1 MASRCDLRDS
11 HQSSPIICLAQR
23 EAAAGRSGDAFPTR
37 HARQFSRSF
46 MRSVKFLAGLALV
59 AAPLLAHAQ
68 NAQVRDGF
76 WFSGGLGYGSLGCQ
90 DCGSRTGGM
99 SGGLS
104 LGGTITPRFLLGV
117 GTEGWTKSE
126 QGATLTVGTL
136 DARVRF
142 YPSATGGF
150 FVTGGLGIGTMTGT
164 VPGFGTVTENGLGTL
179 VGIGYDYRIARN
191 TSITPYW
198 NGFAMKNSNTD
209 ANVGQMGIAITL
221 H

>member
-1 MASRCDLRDS
+1 
-11 HQSSPIICLAQR
+11 
-23 EAAAGRSGDAFPTR
+23 
-37 HARQFSRSF
+37 

-59 AAPLLAHAQ
+59 ASPLLAHAQ

-104 LGGTITPRFLLGV
+104 LGGTITPRFLVGV
-117 GTEGWTKSE
+117 GTEGWTKTE

-198 NGFAMKNSNTD
+198 NGFAMKGSNSD

>member
-1 MASRCDLRDS
+1 MSVRKLV
-11 HQSSPIICLAQR
+11 QCLAVVGSLVVS
-23 EAAAGRSGDAFPTR
+23 AASA
-37 HARQFSRSF
+37 Q
-46 MRSVKFLAGLALV
+46 
-59 AAPLLAHAQ
+59 AQ

-76 WFSGGLGYGSLGCQ
+76 WFSGGLGFGTLGC
-90 DCGSRTGGM
+90 DNCGARTNGL

-117 GTEGWTKSE
+117 GSDAWTRSE

-142 YPSATGGF
+142 YPSTTGGF
-150 FVTGGLGIGTMTGT
+150 FLTTGVGVGSVSGSIVGLGSS
-164 VPGFGTVTENGLGTL
+164 TETGLGL
-179 VGIGYDYRIARN
+179 LFGLGYDVRVAKN

-198 NGFAMKNSNTD
+198 SGFAMRNSNTD
-209 ANVGQMGIAITL
+209 ANVGQLGLAITL

>member
-1 MASRCDLRDS
+1 
-11 HQSSPIICLAQR
+11 
-23 EAAAGRSGDAFPTR
+23 
-37 HARQFSRSF
+37 

-59 AAPLLAHAQ
+59 AAPLVAHAQ

-90 DCGSRTGGM
+90 DCGSRTGGL
-99 SGGLS
+99 SGGIS
-104 LGGTITPRFLLGV
+104 AGGTISQRFLLGV
-117 GTEGWTKSE
+117 GSDAWTKSD

-150 FVTGGLGIGTMTGT
+150 FVTGGLGIGTMKGS
-164 VPGFGTVTENGLGTL
+164 VSGFGSATESGIGTL

-198 NGFAMKNSNTD
+198 NGFAMRSSNTD
-209 ANVGQMGIAITL
+209 ANVGQMGIAVTL